1 MFSCA
6 VTSLH
11 HASCWGNH
19 LSCCLFVCLNH
30 VKWYSFLLGGTF
42 TFYASFRVNQR
53 KPLCVKPS
61 LCQVCRPSH
70 CSVVAENGQMFFL
83 SHLPDFCHDILCCVA
98 PCHVSCPYAFAAA
111 VPEVKIPFVARQGV
125 GNWLCVFTLNV
136 EIPHGSVLYLLC
148 KYWQI
153 LLWVWMIYS
162 LGVYES

>member
-11 HASCWGNH
+11 HASCWGYH

-70 CSVVAENGQMFFL
+70 CSVVVENGQMFFL
-83 SHLPDFCHDILCCVA
+83 SHLPDFYHDILCCVA
-98 PCHVSCPYAFAAA
+98 LVMSA
-111 VPEVKIPFVARQGV
+111 VPMPLLQQFLKLRYRLLQGKV
-125 GNWLCVFTLNV
+125 LGTGCVYLHWTWRFCMDQSCICFANIGRYYCESEWFTV
-136 EIPHGSVLYLLC
+136 
-148 KYWQI
+148 
-153 LLWVWMIYS
+153 
-162 LGVYES
+162 